1 MLAEI
6 VPELYY
12 DLGELHEETG
22 NFVEAGKAF
31 QGVISSY
38 KHPLD
43 HKDTPEYII
52 KSHFLSA
59 DMHKKAHNYETAL
72 KTYQNAI
79 SLYGDKKSKE
89 IIELVFW
96 ATYHIGTIYSRQD
109 KDQKAL
115 TIFKKL
121 MIEKTGEGQLW
132 KKLAKENHH
141 TISRKLA
148 YDNYLKE

>member
-31 QGVISSY
+31 QGAISSY

-52 KSHFLSA
+52 KSHFQLFYISYYKPLFLS
-59 DMHKKAHNYETAL
+59 
-72 KTYQNAI
+72 
-79 SLYGDKKSKE
+79 
-89 IIELVFW
+89 VW
-96 ATYHIGTIYSRQD
+96 
-109 KDQKAL
+109 
-115 TIFKKL
+115 
-121 MIEKTGEGQLW
+121 
-132 KKLAKENHH
+132 
-141 TISRKLA
+141 
-148 YDNYLKE
+148 